1 MTDKYTTIGWIDS
14 TISALREGAMQLALD
29 RGRKEVSGWQR
40 MLQDSGE
47 QQLIPISDNLAALDT
62 ALSLDPLDGAT
73 IGRLMRTLAGQTR
86 EVASGDLLGGSAA
99 PVAERLESLAG
110 LLENEGASI
119 SDVG

>member
-1 MTDKYTTIGWIDS
+1 MTDKDTTIGWIDS

-86 EVASGDLLGGSAA
+86 EVASGDLVGGSAA

>member
-1 MTDKYTTIGWIDS
+1 VTDKDTTIGWIDS

>member
-1 MTDKYTTIGWIDS
+1 MTDKDTTIGWIDS

>member
-1 MTDKYTTIGWIDS
+1 MTDKDTTIGRIDS

-29 RGRKEVSGWQR
+29 RGRKEVNGWQR
-40 MLQDSGE
+40 TLQDSGE
-47 QQLIPISDNLAALDT
+47 QQLIPISDNLAALET
-62 ALSLDPLDGAT
+62 ALSLDPLDGAA

-99 PVAERLESLAG
+99 PVAERLENLAG

>member
-1 MTDKYTTIGWIDS
+1 
-14 TISALREGAMQLALD
+14 MQLALD

>member
-1 MTDKYTTIGWIDS
+1 VTDKDTTIGWIDS

-86 EVASGDLLGGSAA
+86 EVASGDLVGGSAA